1 MGASSVEVEYS
12 ALVCDHNY
20 SLCVYISV
28 IVISRVYVLVLIIS
42 VRGGITTKPLFVIE
56 DMAPE
61 FRMQRGVE
69 ETPVSN
75 IFYGVCTTIFEN
87 IFLLNAEC
95 ISYRHSLPHNTPP
108 SVLKGNIVGSVYL
121 GSSQAQR
128 Q

>member
-56 DMAPE
+56 DMATE
-61 FRMQRGVE
+61 SRMQRGVE
-69 ETPVSN
+69 ETLVSN
-75 IFYGVCTTIFEN
+75 
-87 IFLLNAEC
+87 LM
-95 ISYRHSLPHNTPP
+95 
-108 SVLKGNIVGSVYL
+108 VLMCAL
-121 GSSQAQR
+121 SS
-128 Q
+128 